1 MKQTS
6 TDNRHYN
13 QWTFVTSS
21 SAQAV
26 GNNGKYLKWFSFIN
40 ENKWRNNRLA
50 DKSGICHILAT
61 LIIVLTV
68 NCGEIVTRQECLVH
82 TGMWRVWRP
91 RIIQTRMLNQEKPS
105 ELIRI

>member
-1 MKQTS
+1 MKQTG

-26 GNNGKYLKWFSFIN
+26 RIGKYLKWFSFIN

-50 DKSGICHILAT
+50 DKAGICHILAT
-61 LIIVLTV
+61 LIIVLTA
-68 NCGEIVTRQECLVH
+68 NCEEIVTRQECLVYS
-82 TGMWRVWRP
+82 GMW
-91 RIIQTRMLNQEKPS
+91 
-105 ELIRI
+105 